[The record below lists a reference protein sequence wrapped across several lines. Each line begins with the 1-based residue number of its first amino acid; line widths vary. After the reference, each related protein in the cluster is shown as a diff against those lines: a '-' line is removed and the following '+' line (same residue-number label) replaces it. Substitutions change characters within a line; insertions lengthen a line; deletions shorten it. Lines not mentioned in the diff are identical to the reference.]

1 MKKSIVSISDVLSS
15 MELMLFANTTNAHVR
30 GYYDANGIEDGF
42 MTSEQC
48 VAITNCCE
56 ERKTGVH
63 TGTFCLNPPQGSGTN
78 GTMGYVTSVPSVG
91 PVDTNGVEVSKRVLN
106 V

>member
-1 MKKSIVSISDVLSS
+1 MTQT
-15 MELMLFANTTNAHVR
+15 ELKMGLH
-30 GYYDANGIEDGF
+30 
-42 MTSEQC
+42 
-48 VAITNCCE
+48 ITNCCE

>member
-1 MKKSIVSISDVLSS
+1 

-48 VAITNCCE
+48 VAISNCCE
-56 ERKTGVH
+56 ERKAGVH
-63 TGTFCLNPPQGSGTN
+63 TGTSCLNPPQGSGTN